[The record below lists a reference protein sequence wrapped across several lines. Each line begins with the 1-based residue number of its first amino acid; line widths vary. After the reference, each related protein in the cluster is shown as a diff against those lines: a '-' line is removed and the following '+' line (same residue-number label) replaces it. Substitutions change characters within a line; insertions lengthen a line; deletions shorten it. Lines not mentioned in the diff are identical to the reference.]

1 MFSTT
6 EFSDWSKQHVMFLH
20 VTTRLEDRKHD
31 GLLKEKG
38 FRGFPSLAFMDAS
51 GIVTARHAGQRDLEG
66 LSKTAEKADAYLAL
80 RKKAESGD
88 EVAGQHLFV
97 QSLGLGHYDFARG
110 SLRMAALRD
119 KLPATLRADA
129 EQKLIDLQ
137 YQELTAQLRKQLE
150 QLGQQE
156 YRRRWEQL
164 GVEFF
169 QANRLPSG
177 YYARGVAT
185 SVMNYAERKKDAT
198 LFAKALEVY
207 KQRVGDQK
215 VYTRVIERYE
225 ERLQKLREDDGK

>member
-1 MFSTT
+1 
-6 EFSDWSKQHVMFLH
+6 
-20 VTTRLEDRKHD
+20 
-31 GLLKEKG
+31 
-38 FRGFPSLAFMDAS
+38 
-51 GIVTARHAGQRDLEG
+51 RDLEG

-97 QSLGLGHYDFARG
+97 RSLGLGHYDFARG

-137 YQELTAQLRKQLE
+137 YQELTGQLRKQLE

-185 SVMNYAERKKDAT
+185 SVMNYAEKTKDAT

-207 KQRVGDQK
+207 KQRVGDQG
-215 VYTRVIERYE
+215 VYARVIKRYE
-225 ERLQKLREDDGK
+225 ERLQQLREDDGK